1 MIMMMVRMVEM
12 VIMTRM
18 VRMICTHVN
27 QLAPLVIG
35 EVPPGQAR
43 ELFIQGST
51 KEAQIISHL
60 SIGKIVK
67 RQMNS

>member
-1 MIMMMVRMVEM
+1 MGRMRMVR
-12 VIMTRM
+12 IM

-35 EVPPGQAR
+35 EVPPGQAG

-60 SIGKIVK
+60 SIGKIV
-67 RQMNS
+67 RDR